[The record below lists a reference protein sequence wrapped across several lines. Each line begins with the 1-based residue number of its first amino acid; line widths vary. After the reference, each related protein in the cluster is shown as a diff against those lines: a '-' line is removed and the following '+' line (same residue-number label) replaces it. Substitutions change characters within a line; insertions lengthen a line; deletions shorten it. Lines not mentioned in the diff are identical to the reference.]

1 MEVAWRRVLA
11 RENSYQIDKI
21 IYSSGHVSA
30 DSTNQSGFALS

>member
-21 IYSSGHVSA
+21 IYSSGRLSA
-30 DSTNQSGFALS
+30 ASTNQFGSALS